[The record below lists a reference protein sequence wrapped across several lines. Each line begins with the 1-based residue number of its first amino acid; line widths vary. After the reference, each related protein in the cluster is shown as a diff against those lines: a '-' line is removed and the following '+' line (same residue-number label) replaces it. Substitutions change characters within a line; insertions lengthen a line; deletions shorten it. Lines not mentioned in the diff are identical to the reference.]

1 MKKLFALLLLSFC
14 ATTAVF
20 AESYFPGL
28 KTIMTPEEFK
38 RAGLDKLTAD
48 QLGVIDA
55 AIIKHYVR
63 TIENAAT
70 QQNVEAADPG
80 EKGWMARFG
89 LPTFSEDYRDQA
101 SIKARCTAW
110 VGGNS
115 FRLDNGQVW
124 EGLETISFELVGK
137 DIEIQPR
144 PGNLFNLVVDDKNT
158 TIRVRRIK

>member
-1 MKKLFALLLLSFC
+1 MKKLFALLLLSVC

-20 AESYFPGL
+20 AETYFPGL
-28 KTIMTPEEFK
+28 KVVLTPEEYK

-48 QLGVIDA
+48 EIGVIDA
-55 AIIKHYVR
+55 AIIKHYIR

-70 QQNVEAADPG
+70 QQNVEASDATQ
-80 EKGWMARFG
+80 KGWLDRFG

-101 SIKARCTAW
+101 SIKGRCTAW
-110 VGGNS
+110 VGGNR

-137 DIEIQPR
+137 EIEIQPR

-158 TIRVRRIK
+158 TVRVRRIK